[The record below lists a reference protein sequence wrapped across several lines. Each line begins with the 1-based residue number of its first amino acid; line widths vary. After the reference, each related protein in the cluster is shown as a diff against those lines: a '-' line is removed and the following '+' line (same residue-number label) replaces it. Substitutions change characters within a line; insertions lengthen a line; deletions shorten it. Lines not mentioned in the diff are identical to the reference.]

1 MGALLLTRFS
11 MTDKPSIEEY
21 LNYIGAATP
30 AMGSG
35 WRKMKCPFHDD
46 SHASAAVNYDKNAFV
61 CHGCGVKG
69 DTYSL
74 IMDRER
80 LNYREAVQFATSV
93 LTSGNSEVRQQD
105 RTRGRLSI
113 KPSTLGRRGK
123 SISLGSGRRPSSRA

>member
-1 MGALLLTRFS
+1 LE
-11 MTDKPSIEEY
+11 KPSIEEY

-80 LNYREAVQFATSV
+80 INYREAVQFAASV
-93 LTSGNSEVRQQD
+93 LTSGNTEVRQQD
-105 RTRGRLSI
+105 RTRARLSV

-123 SISLGSGRRPSSRA
+123 NISLGSGRRPTSRA

>member
-1 MGALLLTRFS
+1 MFTNIT
-11 MTDKPSIEEY
+11 MDKPKIEEY
-21 LNYIGAATP
+21 LHYIGATVP

-35 WRKMKCPFHDD
+35 WRKMKCCFHID

-74 IMDRER
+74 IMYKEGGV
-80 LNYREAVQFATSV
+80 YREADNFAEKFLTTSNTEIRKQDKSRRG
-93 LTSGNSEVRQQD
+93 LSG
-105 RTRGRLSI
+105 

-123 SISLGSGRRPSSRA
+123 HLSSGGGRRTASRA

>member
-1 MGALLLTRFS
+1 M
-11 MTDKPSIEEY
+11 
-21 LNYIGAATP
+21 P

-69 DTYSL
+69 DTFSL

-80 LNYREAVQFATSV
+80 INYREAVQFAASV
-93 LTSGNSEVRQQD
+93 LTSGNTEVRQQD
-105 RTRGRLSI
+105 RTRSRLSV

-123 SISLGSGRRPSSRA
+123 HISLGSGRRPTSRA